1 MILAIR
7 AGAPS
12 DAYVRYASERGTN
25 PARKITAQK
34 KWPLARAA
42 KFREETPR
50 KGGGITITDRNTA
63 LQQYEE
69 TRPCPQAQNYNHSRQ
84 NAAEMLEKTVTFAHF
99 ITGLLPL
106 AAYVQRNMRQQ
117 A

>member
-1 MILAIR
+1 MR
-7 AGAPS
+7 APR
-12 DAYVRYASERGTN
+12 DN
-25 PARKITAQK
+25 AREEKTRADEK
-34 KWPLARAA
+34 RPLPGEEAA

-50 KGGGITITDRNTA
+50 KGGGVAIEDRNTA

-84 NAAEMLEKTVTFAHF
+84 NAAEMLEKSVTFAHF